1 MSMCAVIYTFFRLS
15 RRTCVLDSLVATQ
28 ADLDIQYMMGVSPGI
43 ATEFW
48 EWPGNA
54 FCSDLN
60 DYTTA
65 LLDATDP
72 PLVNSIS
79 YGWQGNLT
87 KIGCSDADV
96 KV

>member
-1 MSMCAVIYTFFRLS
+1 
-15 RRTCVLDSLVATQ
+15 
-28 ADLDIQYMMGVSPGI
+28 MGVAPGI
-43 ATEFW
+43 ATEYW
-48 EWPGNA
+48 AWPGKS

-65 LLDATDP
+65 LLDATEP

-79 YGWQGNLT
+79 YGWQDNLT
-87 KIGCSDADV
+87 KVGCTEADV

>member
-1 MSMCAVIYTFFRLS
+1 MLASLAV
-15 RRTCVLDSLVATQ
+15 TQ
-28 ADLDIQYMMGVSPGI
+28 ADLDIQYIMGVAPGI

-48 EWPGNA
+48 AWPGKS

-65 LLDATDP
+65 LLDATEP

-79 YGWQGNLT
+79 YGWQDNLT
-87 KIGCSDADV
+87 KVGCTDADV